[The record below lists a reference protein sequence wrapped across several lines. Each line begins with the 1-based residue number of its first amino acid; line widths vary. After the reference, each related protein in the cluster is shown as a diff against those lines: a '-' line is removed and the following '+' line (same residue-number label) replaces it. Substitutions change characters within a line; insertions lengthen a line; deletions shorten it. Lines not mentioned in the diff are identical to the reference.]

1 MRPGYGGG
9 RADGREQRKH
19 GSLAG
24 IRGARAGR
32 AALARAGGLALGAGR
47 GAGAIVYFV
56 VVAGVVIPALS
67 AGHPYRYQQ
76 LYSALGSTPGQM
88 LRTML
93 TRPF

>member
-1 MRPGYGGG
+1 MAVSKENMALWLVFVALGL
-9 RADGREQRKH
+9 AVLHWREPVGWRW
-19 GSLAG
+19 
-24 IRGARAGR
+24 
-32 AALARAGGLALGAGR
+32 ALAVAL
-47 GAGAIVYFV
+47 GAIVYFV